1 LQFLIVIVVLLLLMW
16 VLMVRPQ
23 RRKQMQQR
31 SLLENVADGD
41 EILTA
46 GGVYGTVRGV
56 EDDLVRVEIAPG
68 TEIRVAKRAIA
79 AVIPPDEP
87 DEEDEEDEQ
96 IEELETTNE
105 KAVRTAASKSDAEK
119 RR

>member
-1 LQFLIVIVVLLLLMW
+1 MSFLIVIVVLILLMW

-23 RRKQMQQR
+23 RRKQVQQK
-31 SLLENVADGD
+31 SMLDHLSDGD

-56 EDDLVRVEIAPG
+56 DGDEIRLEIAPG
-68 TEIRVAKRAIA
+68 TQVRVAKRAIA
-79 AVIPPDEP
+79 AVIPPDE
-87 DEEDEEDEQ
+87 EEGEA
-96 IEELETTNE
+96 EELEPADEEPVATG
-105 KAVRTAASKSDAEK
+105 ASDSDAQN

>member
-1 LQFLIVIVVLLLLMW
+1 VSFLIVIVVLILLMW

-23 RRKQMQQR
+23 RRKQVQQK
-31 SLLENVADGD
+31 SMLDHLSDGD

-56 EDDLVRVEIAPG
+56 DGDEIRLEIAPG
-68 TEIRVAKRAIA
+68 TQVRVAKRAIA
-79 AVIPPDEP
+79 AVIPPDE
-87 DEEDEEDEQ
+87 EEGEA
-96 IEELETTNE
+96 EELEPADEEPVATG
-105 KAVRTAASKSDAEK
+105 ASDSDAQN

>member
-1 LQFLIVIVVLLLLMW
+1 MSFLIVIVVLLLLMW

-23 RRKQMQQR
+23 RRKQVQQR
-31 SLLENVADGD
+31 SMLENVNAGD

-46 GGVYGTVRGV
+46 GGVYGTVRSV
-56 EDDLVRVEIAPG
+56 EDEAVRIEIAPG
-68 TEIRVAKRAIA
+68 TEVRLAKRAIA

-87 DEEDEEDEQ
+87 EEEDGHV
-96 IEELETTNE
+96 EELESGE
-105 KAVRTAASKSDAEK
+105 EDAVPAAASDSDPQN